1 MKGYDIDPAERDFIT
16 NRCNRERWKRD
27 LLNYSTSCVMSRS
40 LTGDVD
46 SPVQFIFKHLELAVV
61 NIGSLLCIRHC

>member
-1 MKGYDIDPAERDFIT
+1 MMEKGSVE
-16 NRCNRERWKRD
+16 
-27 LLNYSTSCVMSRS
+27 LQHVMRHVS

-61 NIGSLLCIRHC
+61 NIGSLLCIRHCLAEETRVNGNMNEGVF

>member
-1 MKGYDIDPAERDFIT
+1 MEKGSVE
-16 NRCNRERWKRD
+16 
-27 LLNYSTSCVMSRS
+27 LQHVMRHVS

-61 NIGSLLCIRHC
+61 NIGSLLCIRHS